1 MDINNERSFQDI
13 LQDIFKKLGQIVRDE
28 LRLAR
33 TELWAEAVRAARAGK
48 LVAVGAVAAFLGAW
62 FLLLCCVYA
71 LAVVLP
77 LWAAALVI
85 GGGAAIIGGIALMAG
100 VAKLRTINAAPP
112 QTTESIRENVRWTKE
127 QLHQRLAK

>member
-1 MDINNERSFQDI
+1 MDMNNERSFQDI
-13 LQDIFKKLGQIVRDE
+13 LQDIVKKLEQIVRDE

-33 TELWAEAVRAARAGK
+33 TELAAEAVRAARAGK
-48 LVAVGAVAAFLGAW
+48 VVAVGAVAAFFGAW

-71 LAVVLP
+71 LAIVLP
-77 LWAAALVI
+77 MWAASLVV

-100 VAKLRTINAAPP
+100 VARLRRINPAPP
-112 QTTESIRENVRWTKE
+112 QTMQSIRENVRWTKE

>member
-1 MDINNERSFQDI
+1 MDIKYERSFQDI
-13 LQDIFKKLGQIVRDE
+13 LQDIFKRLEQIVRDE

-33 TELWAEAVRAARAGK
+33 TELAAEAVRAARAGK

-71 LAVVLP
+71 LAIVLP
-77 LWAAALVI
+77 LWAAALVV
-85 GGGAAIIGGIALMAG
+85 GTAATIIGGIALMAG
-100 VAKLRTINAAPP
+100 VAKLRRISAAPP

>member
-1 MDINNERSFQDI
+1 MDMNNERSFQDI
-13 LQDIFKKLGQIVRDE
+13 LQDIVKKLEQIVRDE

-33 TELWAEAVRAARAGK
+33 TELAAEAVRAARAGK
-48 LVAVGAVAAFLGAW
+48 VVAVGAVAAFLGAW

-71 LAVVLP
+71 LAIVLP
-77 LWAAALVI
+77 MWAASLVV

-100 VAKLRTINAAPP
+100 VARLRRINPAPP
-112 QTTESIRENVRWTKE
+112 QTMQSIRENVRWTKE

>member
-13 LQDIFKKLGQIVRDE
+13 LQDIFKKLEQIVRDE

-33 TELWAEAVRAARAGK
+33 TELAAEAVRAARAGK
-48 LVAVGAVAAFLGAW
+48 VVAVGAVAAFFGAW

-71 LAVVLP
+71 LAIVLP
-77 LWAAALVI
+77 MWAASLVV

-100 VAKLRTINAAPP
+100 VARLRRINPAPP
-112 QTTESIRENVRWTKE
+112 QTMQSIRENVRWTKE

>member
-33 TELWAEAVRAARAGK
+33 TELGAEAVRAARAGK

-85 GGGAAIIGGIALMAG
+85 GGGAAIIGGIALTAG